1 MAKKLKTIINYL
13 GKQVKESC
21 KIKGD
26 NEITDNAKKETNRYN
41 RSGVCQLMF
50 WIASIIILLYR

>member
-1 MAKKLKTIINYL
+1 MAKKLKTFITYL

-26 NEITDNAKKETNRYN
+26 NEITDDAKKRID
-41 RSGVCQLMF
+41 V
-50 WIASIIILLYR
+50 I